1 MIGCDSQPAEDWQTE
16 ADKMINSAVVRAL
29 RRRISFYLNSPVF
42 NKYGRSLKDFLIV
55 TFLTILTMFVLLVLF
70 FTMLW
75 FSDDDSMTGY
85 GSCGTPECID
95 Q

>member
-1 MIGCDSQPAEDWQTE
+1 MS
-16 ADKMINSAVVRAL
+16 NSAVVRAL
-29 RRRISFYLNSPVF
+29 RRRINFCLNSPVF

-55 TFLTILTMFVLLVLF
+55 MGLTLITSLPLIVVMLLAF
-70 FTMLW
+70 E
-75 FSDDDSMTGY
+75 DGDMTGI